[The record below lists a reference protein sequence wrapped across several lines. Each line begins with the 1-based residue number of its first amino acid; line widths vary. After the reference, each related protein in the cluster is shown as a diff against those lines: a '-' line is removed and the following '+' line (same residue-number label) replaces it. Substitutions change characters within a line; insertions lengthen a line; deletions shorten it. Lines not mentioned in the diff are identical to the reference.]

1 MIKKI
6 LLILKRILY
15 KIAILKSDSYSVAK
29 VYRKHLGIKIG
40 DNVRFTGKKI
50 NFGSEPYLIEIGDN
64 VTITPDVCFETHDG
78 GVGIFRKDNPGINVF
93 GKIKVGNNVFIGHR
107 TIIMPGVTIGN
118 NVVIGAGSVVT
129 KDIEDNV
136 VVAGVPARFIK
147 SLEKYKIDSLKNA
160 IYVFST
166 DEVNRKKEI
175 LRKMK
180 K

>member
-1 MIKKI
+1 
-6 LLILKRILY
+6 
-15 KIAILKSDSYSVAK
+15 
-29 VYRKHLGIKIG
+29 
-40 DNVRFTGKKI
+40 
-50 NFGSEPYLIEIGDN
+50 
-64 VTITPDVCFETHDG
+64 
-78 GVGIFRKDNPGINVF
+78 
-93 GKIKVGNNVFIGHR
+93 
-107 TIIMPGVTIGN
+107 MPGVTIGN